1 MVIDKTRRDFK
12 LTILITGATGLV
24 GKNLVQYLV
33 NDKFYCE
40 SPHKIRLLIRDK
52 KGDPNRDLFLNWCK
66 KKKIDV
72 FLGDLRNE
80 NDVFMFSSVPD
91 PKDSILIH
99 CGAIFNFW
107 QPYEL
112 IYDVNVNGTRRILNA
127 FHKHNLKKLIH
138 ISSVA
143 VYGQISGSNGCG
155 VIEEQSID
163 LNQRKGYELSKALSE
178 DLILEYRK
186 KNPEKLITILRPS
199 GISGGSG
206 TTTDMFARMFFGRF
220 VHLPKGGKDKLSLV
234 DVKDVTAAISFFM
247 DLSKGNGD
255 TFNVVS
261 YTAQLQEVVR
271 ELGYALGKNRIKIIS
286 IPLFMFKP
294 MYYLARL
301 IRIFKKANEKSLLIP
316 ILFDK
321 LGQDIWIDDSKLKS
335 VGFQPKATLSDSM
348 IEIGNFISKNKWYAK
363 EKFGFAV

>member
-1 MVIDKTRRDFK
+1 
-12 LTILITGATGLV
+12 LTILITGGTGLV
-24 GKNLVQYLV
+24 GQNLVKFLV
-33 NDKFYCE
+33 NDGFY
-40 SPHKIRLLIRDK
+40 SDTPHKIRLLVRDK
-52 KGDPNRDLFLNWCK
+52 KGDPNRELFLTWCK
-66 KKKIDV
+66 EKKIKV
-72 FLGDLRNE
+72 LLGDLRNE
-80 NDVFMFSSVPD
+80 TDVYMFSSVPD
-91 PKDSILIH
+91 PEDSILIH

-112 IYDVNVNGTRRILNA
+112 IYDVNVNGTKRILSA

-143 VYGQISGSNGCG
+143 VYGQISGSNGRG
-155 VIEEQSID
+155 VIEDQSID

-178 DLILEYRK
+178 QLILDYQK
-186 KNPEKLITILRPS
+186 TNPEKLITILRPS

-206 TTTDMFARMFFGRF
+206 TTTDMFTRMFFGRF
-220 VHLPKGGKDKLSLV
+220 VPLPNSGKDKLSLV
-234 DVKDVTAAISFFM
+234 DVKDVSAAISYFM

-271 ELGYALGKNRIKIIS
+271 ELGYALGKKKIKIIS

-301 IRIFKKANEKSLLIP
+301 IRVFKKANEKSLLIP

-321 LGQDIWIDDSKLKS
+321 LGQDVWIDGSKLRS

-348 IEIGNFISKNKWYAK
+348 IEIEHFISSD
-363 EKFGFAV
+363 G

>member
-1 MVIDKTRRDFK
+1 M
-12 LTILITGATGLV
+12 TILITGGTGLV
-24 GKNLVQYLV
+24 GQNLVRFLI
-33 NDKFYCE
+33 NDGFYGDT
-40 SPHKIRLLIRDK
+40 PHKIRLLVRDK
-52 KGDPNRDLFLNWCK
+52 KGDPNRELFLNWCK
-66 KKKIDV
+66 EKKIKL
-72 FLGDLRNE
+72 FLGDLRND
-80 NDVFMFSSVPD
+80 NDVIMFSSVPD

-107 QPYEL
+107 QPYEH
-112 IYDVNVNGTRRILNA
+112 IYDVNVNGTRRILRA
-127 FHKHNLKKLIH
+127 FHKNNLIKLIH

-143 VYGQISGSNGCG
+143 VYGQVSGSNGRG
-155 VIEEQSID
+155 VTEEQSID

-178 DLILEYRK
+178 HLILDYQT

-220 VHLPKGGKDKLSLV
+220 VPLPNGGKDKLSLV
-234 DVKDVTAAISFFM
+234 DVKDVTSAISYFM
-247 DLSKGNGD
+247 DLSRGNGD

-261 YTAQLQEVVR
+261 YTAQFQEVVR
-271 ELGYALGKNRIKIIS
+271 ELGKALGKKRIKIIP

-301 IRIFKKANEKSLLIP
+301 VRVFKNANEKSLLIP

-321 LGQDIWIDDSKLKS
+321 LGQDVWIDDSKLNS

-348 IEIGNFISKNKWYAK
+348 IEIEHFISNNHWYAK